1 MLRLGIHR
9 VKIKLAEEKLKSL
22 NKMRVCIRFI
32 GEPSNVVMK
41 KRLRYIA
48 MIAGSAVMLSSCAV
62 YDYPVY
68 TGASVSVGWHGWS
81 SSVSWTNASYDAN
94 GFPIYGYYYGQP
106 VYGYTAAG
114 AAIFSIA
121 AITAA
126 CLVPDW
132 GPAPWYCGHWHYPRH
147 VHRVCA
153 PPRHPAGH
161 HPGVRPSH
169 HSHGHHVGVR
179 PHVKPNRPHVQP
191 NRPHAQPNRPH
202 AQPNRPHA
210 QPSRPHAQPSR
221 PHVQPSRP
229 HVQLNRPHVQPNR
242 PHAQLNRPHSRP
254 SRSPMMSRSN
264 GSPRSHGGSRGGH
277 GGRGGHRR

>member
-9 VKIKLAEEKLKSL
+9 VKIKLVEGKLKSL
-22 NKMRVCIRFI
+22 NKMIVCVRFI
-32 GEPSNVVMK
+32 GEPPNIAMK

-48 MIAGSAVMLSSCAV
+48 MIAGAAVILSSCAV

-68 TGASVSVGWHGWS
+68 TGASVSVGGHGWS
-81 SSVSWTNASYDAN
+81 TSVSWTNASYDAN

-126 CLVPDW
+126 CMVPDW

-169 HSHGHHVGVR
+169 HGGGHHAVAR
-179 PHVKPNRPHVQP
+179 PHGGNHHRPTARPHGPSSPRPTLSHAPNHHSKPGAHQNRPQMGHRP
-191 NRPHAQPNRPH
+191 NAQPNRPQMGH
-202 AQPNRPHA
+202 RPNA
-210 QPSRPHAQPSR
+210 QPSRPQ
-221 PHVQPSRP
+221 
-229 HVQLNRPHVQPNR
+229 
-242 PHAQLNRPHSRP
+242 SRP
-254 SRSPMMSRSN
+254 SRPQLGSRSH
-264 GSPRSHGGSRGGH
+264 GGFRSHGGSRGGH
-277 GGRGGHRR
+277 GGHGGHRR